1 MAHVRDQWTKPNPD
15 KTSRKKRI
23 KSTRWG
29 KGKRWLA
36 VWMENGREVT
46 KAFTTQDAAEA
57 HCARVEVGQ
66 DQGTWITKD
75 KRNITLSDLWE
86 PWIES
91 KASRA
96 HKTVEGYRSA
106 WAHVEPVFGGTPV
119 CEVDG
124 PTITTWI
131 DTLHSR
137 RPGQKE
143 RKPLG
148 SGQKRKVGIVIN
160 ALLALAVKQK
170 IIYDNPLESGKLIRQ
185 EKGSRRALRIGEI
198 DRLLAAAPTPE
209 ADLLVRVLLMTAM
222 RPGEAKGLTVDDLDY
237 RRGRL
242 RVRRSVDDLGRI
254 GETKN
259 RRHRDVPVG
268 GDLLLD
274 LEDSCVGKDP
284 TAPLLPDE
292 YGRVWTTARW
302 RRIWARMCADADLDS
317 IDTYTLKHTGV
328 TMAIAAGADVYAIQ
342 RMCGHADASTTL
354 NIYGHLWDEGLDAI
368 PRALDA
374 HLAAERDR
382 EARRAARRV
391 ERTAR
396 RGSMRAVPD
405 AG

>member
-1 MAHVRDQWTKPNPD
+1 MAHVRDQWTKRNPD
-15 KTSRKKRI
+15 PTSRKKRI
-23 KSTRWG
+23 KSARWG

-46 KAFTTQDAAEA
+46 KAFATHDAAEA

-66 DQGTWITKD
+66 DQGTWISKD
-75 KRNITLSDLWE
+75 KRDITLGDLWE

-96 HKTVEGYRSA
+96 RKTVEGYRSA
-106 WAHVEPVFGGTPV
+106 WAHVQPVFGDTPV

-160 ALLALAVKQK
+160 ALLTLAVKQK
-170 IIYDNPLESGKLIRQ
+170 IIYDHPLETGDLVRQ
-185 EKGSRRALRIGEI
+185 EKGSRRALRVGEI

-209 ADLLVRVLLMTAM
+209 AELFVRVLLMTAM

-242 RVRRSVDDLGRI
+242 VIRRSVDDLGRA
-254 GETKN
+254 GATKN

-274 LEDSCVGKDP
+274 LEDACVGKDP
-284 TAPLLPDE
+284 TDPLLADE
-292 YGRVWTTARW
+292 HGHVWTTARW
-302 RRIWARMCADADLDS
+302 RRVWASMCDAAGLEG
-317 IDTYTLKHTGV
+317 IDTYTLKHTAV
-328 TMAIAAGADVYAIQ
+328 TLAIAAGADVYVVQ

-368 PRALDA
+368 PHALDA

-382 EARRAARRV
+382 ETRRAARRV

-396 RGSMRAVPD
+396 RGSMRAVPE